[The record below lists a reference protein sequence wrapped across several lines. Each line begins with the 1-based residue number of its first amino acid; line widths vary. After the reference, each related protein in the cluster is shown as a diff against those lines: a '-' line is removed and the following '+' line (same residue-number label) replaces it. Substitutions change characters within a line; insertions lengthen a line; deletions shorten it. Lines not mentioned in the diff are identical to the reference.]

1 MRKLIKK
8 GDLIIVLSLLLLSC
22 LIFVGIKAFSSNGN
36 YVEIEQNGKIIAQ
49 LDINEDTSF
58 DIVSGDKTTNT
69 VVIKDSAVTVIN
81 ADCPDKIC
89 QKHAPISKTGESIV
103 CLPNKVFV
111 TIKGD
116 KTEIDGV
123 A

>member
-22 LIFVGIKAFSSNGN
+22 LIFVGIKVFSSNGN

-58 DIVSGDKTTNT
+58 DIVSGDKATNT
-69 VVIKDSAVTVIN
+69 VVIKGSAVTVIN

-89 QKHAPISKTGESIV
+89 QKHAPITKTGESIV

>member
-22 LIFVGIKAFSSNGN
+22 LIFVGIKVFSSNGN

-58 DIVSGDKTTNT
+58 DIVSGDKATNT
-69 VVIKDSAVTVIN
+69 VVIKGSAVTVIN

-89 QKHAPISKTGESIV
+89 QRHAPITKTGESIV

>member
-69 VVIKDSAVTVIN
+69 VVIKDSAVNVIN